1 MFVNLLL
8 ILKIVF
14 LCLDFPNRQRFTDT
28 TDFLSNPRIG
38 NDIDVFIW
46 WMTRM
51 GMSGKLAW
59 MSEIIKFAEI
69 DECMVENTIHE
80 ISTFDH

>member
-1 MFVNLLL
+1 
-8 ILKIVF
+8 
-14 LCLDFPNRQRFTDT
+14 
-28 TDFLSNPRIG
+28 
-38 NDIDVFIW
+38 
-46 WMTRM
+46 M